1 MRRFLL
7 FAAGFFMLFTFSFS
21 AYAQQKIAYMDLQLV
36 VRDSRAGKVANASF
50 QKEFEAKRAVMDQK
64 RKALEDMRQDV
75 IQNGAVMSES
85 KRRKLAET
93 IEKKQ
98 KDMDRTRED
107 IRVEL
112 QRKDLEL
119 TQGVLKDIE
128 AIVNKIG
135 QQEGFDLIVEK
146 TEAGILYGSSS
157 SDITQKVISVYDAS
171 R

>member
-7 FAAGFFMLFTFSFS
+7 LAAGFFMLFTFSLS
-21 AYAQQKIAYMDLQLV
+21 AYAQQKVAYIDIKLV
-36 VRDSRAGKVANASF
+36 IRDSKAGKAANASF
-50 QKEFEAKRAVMDQK
+50 QKEVEAKRAVINQK

>member
-1 MRRFLL
+1 M
-7 FAAGFFMLFTFSFS
+7 S
-21 AYAQQKIAYMDLQLV
+21 KE
-36 VRDSRAGKVANASF
+36 VAT
-50 QKEFEAKRAVMDQK
+50 KRAVIDQK

-93 IEKKQ
+93 VEKKQ

-119 TQGVLKDIE
+119 TQGVLKEIE

-135 QQEGFDLIVEK
+135 QQEGFNLIVEK

>member
-1 MRRFLL
+1 
-7 FAAGFFMLFTFSFS
+7 MLFTFSFS

-36 VRDSRAGKVANASF
+36 VRDSRAGKAANASF

-98 KDMDRTRED
+98 KDMDRTTEDSRLELRRRE
-107 IRVEL
+107 V
-112 QRKDLEL
+112 EL
-119 TQGVLKDIE
+119 TQNVIKDIE
-128 AIVNKIG
+128 VVVKKIG

>member
-7 FAAGFFMLFTFSFS
+7 LAAGFFMLFTFSLS
-21 AYAQQKIAYMDLQLV
+21 AYAQQKVAYIDIKLV
-36 VRDSRAGKVANASF
+36 IRDSKAGKAANASF
-50 QKEFEAKRAVMDQK
+50 QKEVEAKRAVINQK

-98 KDMDRTRED
+98 KDMDRTTEDSRLELRRRE
-107 IRVEL
+107 V
-112 QRKDLEL
+112 EL
-119 TQGVLKDIE
+119 TQNVIKDIE
-128 AIVNKIG
+128 VVVKKIG

-146 TEAGILYGSSS
+146 NGAGIIYGSSS
-157 SDITQKVISVYDAS
+157 LDITQKVISVYDAS

>member
-36 VRDSRAGKVANASF
+36 VRDSRAGKAANVLF

-98 KDMDRTRED
+98 KDMDRTTEDSRLELRRRE
-107 IRVEL
+107 V
-112 QRKDLEL
+112 EL
-119 TQGVLKDIE
+119 TQNVIKDIE
-128 AIVNKIG
+128 VVVKKIG

-146 TEAGILYGSSS
+146 NGAGIIYGSSS
-157 SDITQKVISVYDAS
+157 LDITQKVISVYDAS

>member
-7 FAAGFFMLFTFSFS
+7 LAAGFFMLFTFSFS
-21 AYAQQKIAYMDLQLV
+21 AYAQQKVAYIDIKLV
-36 VRDSRAGKVANASF
+36 IRDSKAGKAANTSF
-50 QKEFEAKRAVMDQK
+50 QKEVETKRAVIDQK

-93 IEKKQ
+93 IERKQ

-119 TQGVLKDIE
+119 TQGVLKEIE

>member
-1 MRRFLL
+1 MRRCFLL
-7 FAAGFFMLFTFSFS
+7 ATGIFMLFTFS
-21 AYAQQKIAYMDLQLV
+21 AYAQQKVAYIDIKQV
-36 VRDSRAGKVANASF
+36 IRDSKAGKAANASF
-50 QKEFEAKRAVMDQK
+50 QKEVESKRAVIDQK

-85 KRRKLAET
+85 KRRNLAET

-98 KDMDRTRED
+98 KDLDRTRED
-107 IRVEL
+107 IRIEL

-119 TQGVLKDIE
+119 TQNVLKDIE

-135 QQEGFDLIVEK
+135 QQEKFDLIVEK
-146 TEAGILYGSSS
+146 TEAGILYGSSAT
-157 SDITQKVISVYDAS
+157 DITKKVISVYDAS

>member
-1 MRRFLL
+1 MRRCFLL
-7 FAAGFFMLFTFSFS
+7 ATGIFMLFTFS
-21 AYAQQKIAYMDLQLV
+21 AYAQQKVAYIDIKQV
-36 VRDSRAGKVANASF
+36 IRDSKAGKSANASF
-50 QKEFEAKRAVMDQK
+50 QKEVESKRAVIDQK

-85 KRRKLAET
+85 KRRNLAET

-98 KDMDRTRED
+98 KDLDRTRED
-107 IRVEL
+107 IRIEL

-119 TQGVLKDIE
+119 TQNVLKDIE

-135 QQEGFDLIVEK
+135 QQEKFDLIVEK
-146 TEAGILYGSSS
+146 TEAGILYGSSAT
-157 SDITQKVISVYDAS
+157 DITKKVISVYDAS

>member
-7 FAAGFFMLFTFSFS
+7 LAAGFFMLFTFSFS
-21 AYAQQKIAYMDLQLV
+21 AYAQQKIAYIDLQLV
-36 VRDSRAGKVANASF
+36 IRDSKAGKAATASL
-50 QKEFEAKRAVMDQK
+50 QKEVEAKTAIVEQK
-64 RKALEDMRQDV
+64 KKALGNMRQDV

-98 KDMDRTRED
+98 KDLDRTTED
-107 IRVEL
+107 IRLEL
-112 QRKDLEL
+112 RRKEVEL
-119 TQGVLKDIE
+119 TQNVIKDIE
-128 AIVNKIG
+128 VIVKKIG

-146 TEAGILYGSSS
+146 NGAGIIYGSSS
-157 SDITQKVISVYDAS
+157 SDITQKVVSAYDAS

>member
-1 MRRFLL
+1 MRKCLL
-7 FAAGFFMLFTFSFS
+7 LAAGFFMLFTFS
-21 AYAQQKIAYMDLQLV
+21 AYAQQKIAYIDIKQV
-36 VRDSRAGKVANASF
+36 IRDSKAGKAANTSF
-50 QKEFEAKRAVMDQK
+50 QKEVEAKRAVIEQK

-85 KRRKLAET
+85 KRRNLAET

-98 KDMDRTRED
+98 KDLDRTRED
-107 IRVEL
+107 IRIEL

-119 TQGVLKDIE
+119 TQNVLKDIE

-135 QQEGFDLIVEK
+135 QQEKFGLIVEK
-146 TEAGILYGSSS
+146 TEAGILYGSSAT
-157 SDITQKVISVYDAS
+157 DITNKVISVYDAS

>member
-1 MRRFLL
+1 MRKCLL
-7 FAAGFFMLFTFSFS
+7 LAAGFFMLFTFS
-21 AYAQQKIAYMDLQLV
+21 AYAQQKIAYIDIKQV
-36 VRDSRAGKVANASF
+36 IRDSKAGKAATTSF
-50 QKEFEAKRAVMDQK
+50 QKEVEAKRAVIEQK

-85 KRRKLAET
+85 KRRNLAET

-98 KDMDRTRED
+98 KDLDRTRED
-107 IRVEL
+107 IRIEL

-119 TQGVLKDIE
+119 TQNVLKDIE

-135 QQEGFDLIVEK
+135 QQEKFDLIVEK
-146 TEAGILYGSSS
+146 TEAGILYGSSAT
-157 SDITQKVISVYDAS
+157 DITNKVISVYDAS

>member
-1 MRRFLL
+1 MRRCFLL
-7 FAAGFFMLFTFSFS
+7 ATGIFMLFTFS
-21 AYAQQKIAYMDLQLV
+21 AYAQQKVAYIDIKQV
-36 VRDSRAGKVANASF
+36 IRDSKAGKSANASF
-50 QKEFEAKRAVMDQK
+50 QKEVEAKRAVIDQK

-85 KRRKLAET
+85 KRRNLAET

-98 KDMDRTRED
+98 KDLDRTRED
-107 IRVEL
+107 IRIEL

-119 TQGVLKDIE
+119 TQNVLKDIE

-135 QQEGFDLIVEK
+135 QQEKFDLIVEK
-146 TEAGILYGSSS
+146 TEAGILYGSSAT
-157 SDITQKVISVYDAS
+157 DITSKVITVYDAS

>member
-1 MRRFLL
+1 MRKCLL
-7 FAAGFFMLFTFSFS
+7 LAAGFFMLFTFS
-21 AYAQQKIAYMDLQLV
+21 AYAQQKIAYIDIKQV
-36 VRDSRAGKVANASF
+36 IRDSKAGKAATTSF
-50 QKEFEAKRAVMDQK
+50 QKEVEAKRAVIEQK

-85 KRRKLAET
+85 KRRNLAET

-98 KDMDRTRED
+98 KDLDSTRED
-107 IRVEL
+107 IRIEL

-119 TQGVLKDIE
+119 TQNVLKDIE

-135 QQEGFDLIVEK
+135 QQEKFDLIVEK
-146 TEAGILYGSSS
+146 TEAGILYGSSAT
-157 SDITQKVISVYDAS
+157 DITNKVISVYDAS

>member
-36 VRDSRAGKVANASF
+36 VRDSRAGKAANVLF

>member
-1 MRRFLL
+1 MRKCLL
-7 FAAGFFMLFTFSFS
+7 LVAGLFVLLAFTFP
-21 AYAQQKIAYMDLQLV
+21 AYAQQKIAYIDIKLV
-36 VRDSRAGKVANASF
+36 IRDSKAGKAANASF
-50 QKEFEAKRAVMDQK
+50 QKEVEAKRTVIEQK

-98 KDMDRTRED
+98 KDLERTRED

-119 TQGVLKDIE
+119 TQNVLKDIE

-135 QQEGFDLIVEK
+135 EQAGFDIIVEK
-146 TEAGILYGSSS
+146 TESGILFGSSS
-157 SDITQKVISVYDAS
+157 SDITQRVISAYDAS

>member
-1 MRRFLL
+1 MKRCLL
-7 FAAGFFMLFTFSFS
+7 FATGFFILLTFSFS
-21 AYAQQKIAYMDLQLV
+21 AYAQQKIAYIDIKLV
-36 VRDSRAGKVANASF
+36 IRDSKAGKAANASF
-50 QKEFEAKRAVMDQK
+50 QKEVEAKRAIIDQK

-98 KDMDRTRED
+98 KDLDRTRED

-119 TQGVLKDIE
+119 TQNVLKDIE
-128 AIVNKIG
+128 VIVNKIG
-135 QQEGFDLIVEK
+135 EQEGFDIIVEK
-146 TEAGILYGSSS
+146 TEAGILFGSSAA
-157 SDITQKVISVYDAS
+157 DITQKVISAS
-171 R
+171 DSSR

>member
-1 MRRFLL
+1 MRKCLL
-7 FAAGFFMLFTFSFS
+7 LAAGFFMLFTFS
-21 AYAQQKIAYMDLQLV
+21 AYAQQKVAYIDIKQV
-36 VRDSRAGKVANASF
+36 IRDSKAGKAANTSF
-50 QKEFEAKRAVMDQK
+50 QKEVEAKRAVIEQK

-85 KRRKLAET
+85 KRRNLAET

-98 KDMDRTRED
+98 KDLDRTRED
-107 IRVEL
+107 IRIEL

-119 TQGVLKDIE
+119 TQNVLKDIE

-135 QQEGFDLIVEK
+135 QEEKFDLIVEK
-146 TEAGILYGSSS
+146 TEAGILYGSSAT
-157 SDITQKVISVYDAS
+157 DITNKVISVYDAS